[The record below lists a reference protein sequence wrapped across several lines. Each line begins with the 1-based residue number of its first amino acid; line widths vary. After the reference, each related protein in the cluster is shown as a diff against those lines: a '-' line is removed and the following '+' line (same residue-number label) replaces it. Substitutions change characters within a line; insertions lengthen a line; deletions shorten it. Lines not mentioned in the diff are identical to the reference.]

1 VTPLPRTPPSAAPR
15 WPTLAALVTV
25 VLGLHFVLLAGGLPL
40 NLLAAEP
47 VRAPS
52 VADAATAS
60 AQNGA
65 ATAASPSTNAAPVRV
80 SNVRWIVPV
89 ATPQPVAAPPPPPRK
104 KPVTRVAPPPHRV
117 EVAAVA
123 PVQEP
128 EPQAADTPPMLEAI
142 EALAAEAAP
151 VEMPPTAPTELAI
164 TEAAPPTPAE
174 PLPPAAEAPVLATD
188 GEPTEPEDTLLA
200 AATPG
205 QARKPAA
212 AAVKLPPAQPPASTR
227 LLYDVTGSVKG
238 IAYQAKGTLDWT
250 VANGRYDARMEMRV
264 MLLGSRSQTSTG
276 RVGPSGLMPERF
288 ADKSRSEKAAHF
300 DAAQQ
305 RIRFSS
311 NAPEVPLQP
320 GAQDRLSLFMQIA
333 GLLQARPQAYAAG
346 QTIDMQVAG
355 TGDAPVWRFQVGEES
370 TLQLPAGEF
379 KVRHLVRQPRKEFD
393 STVEMWLAPRLNH
406 LPVRLRVTQSNGDVA
421 DQQLSQMP

>member
-1 VTPLPRTPPSAAPR
+1 MTQQPRTPPSAAPR

-47 VRAPS
+47 VRTPS
-52 VADAATAS
+52 VADAATVP
-60 AQNGA
+60 AQDGA

-89 ATPQPVAAPPPPPRK
+89 AAPQPVAAPAPRK
-104 KPVTRVAPPPHRV
+104 KPVVRAAPPPPRV
-117 EVAAVA
+117 EVAAA
-123 PVQEP
+123 ATVQEP
-128 EPQAADTPPMLEAI
+128 EPQATNTPPPMPEAI
-142 EALAAEAAP
+142 DAPAAEAAP
-151 VEMPPTAPTELAI
+151 MEAPPTASTDVAAL
-164 TEAAPPTPAE
+164 TEAAPPAPAA
-174 PLPPAAEAPVLATD
+174 PPPAPEAPVAAAD
-188 GEPTEPEDTLLA
+188 EPTEPDDMLLA

-212 AAVKLPPAQPPASTR
+212 TAVKLPPVQPPASTR

-238 IAYQAKGTLDWT
+238 IAYKAQGTLDWT

-311 NAPEVPLQP
+311 NAPEVPLQA

-370 TLQLPAGEF
+370 TLKLPAGEF

>member
-1 VTPLPRTPPSAAPR
+1 MTQQPRIAPSAAPR
-15 WPTLAALVTV
+15 WPTLAALVTL

-47 VRAPS
+47 VHTPS
-52 VADAATAS
+52 VAEAAMVS
-60 AQNGA
+60 AQDGA
-65 ATAASPSTNAAPVRV
+65 ATATSPSTNAAPVRV
-80 SNVRWIVPV
+80 SNVRWIVP
-89 ATPQPVAAPPPPPRK
+89 APTPQPVAAPPLPRK
-104 KPVTRVAPPPHRV
+104 KPVMRAPPPAPRV
-117 EVAAVA
+117 EVVAVA
-123 PVQEP
+123 PVQEL
-128 EPQAADTPPMLEAI
+128 EPQAANAPPMAEAV
-142 EALAAEAAP
+142 EAPATEAAP
-151 VEMPPTAPTELAI
+151 MEAQSTAPTEVVMP
-164 TEAAPPTPAE
+164 EAAPLASAE
-174 PLPPAAEAPVLATD
+174 PPPPPEAAVASAD
-188 GEPTEPEDTLLA
+188 GEPIESDGDTLLA
-200 AATPG
+200 T
-205 QARKPAA
+205 
-212 AAVKLPPAQPPASTR
+212 AAVKLPPTQPPASTR

-300 DAAQQ
+300 DTAQQ

-311 NAPEVPLQP
+311 NAPEVPLQA

-370 TLQLPAGEF
+370 TIQLPAGEF